1 MSKKKI
7 LEFTTA
13 VHGFHYYRTFWVPK
27 PSRNLNC
34 FYEPD
39 NPFDEFAI
47 KVCEEG
53 HEVPV
58 VHFLRDISRATKF
71 FIDRGA
77 NITITLTND
86 HYR

>member
-1 MSKKKI
+1 MSNKKI

-27 PSRNLNC
+27 PSRNLNS

-77 NITITLTND
+77 NVTVTLTND